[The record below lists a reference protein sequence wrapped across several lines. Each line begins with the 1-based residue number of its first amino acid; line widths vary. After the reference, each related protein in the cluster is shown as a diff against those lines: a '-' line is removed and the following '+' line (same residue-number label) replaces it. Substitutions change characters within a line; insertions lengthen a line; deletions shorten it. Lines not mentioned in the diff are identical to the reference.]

1 MGGVGQEEGGKEV
14 DAEAEKARRQLVT
27 GMPYFMVQGMYAVEG
42 ADRPETFSEIFSQV
56 NQAEEN

>member
-1 MGGVGQEEGGKEV
+1 
-14 DAEAEKARRQLVT
+14 
-27 GMPYFMVQGMYAVEG
+27 MVQGMYAVEG